1 VESASLKGGPEDRR
15 RLSWYYAP
23 SFLLLWLALFFAI
36 VIPLFNRLPDRITI
50 AEEPARLGE
59 FVAERAERLLYE
71 FERIGPKVVGS
82 QANEVETV
90 AFLLN
95 EVEKIRMELRNDLY
109 ELDIDVQ
116 LSTGGFLF
124 SSMLNMYQGVQN
136 VIVKLSAKNSQR
148 ESYLLIN
155 SHFDSKPGSPG
166 ECYECTSKI

>member
-1 VESASLKGGPEDRR
+1 
-15 RLSWYYAP
+15 
-23 SFLLLWLALFFAI
+23 
-36 VIPLFNRLPDRITI
+36 
-50 AEEPARLGE
+50 
-59 FVAERAERLLYE
+59 
-71 FERIGPKVVGS
+71 VGS
-82 QANEVETV
+82 QANEVATV

-95 EVEKIRMELRNDLY
+95 EVEKIRKELRNDLY

-116 LSTGGFLF
+116 LSTGGFLL

-166 ECYECTSKI
+166 EC